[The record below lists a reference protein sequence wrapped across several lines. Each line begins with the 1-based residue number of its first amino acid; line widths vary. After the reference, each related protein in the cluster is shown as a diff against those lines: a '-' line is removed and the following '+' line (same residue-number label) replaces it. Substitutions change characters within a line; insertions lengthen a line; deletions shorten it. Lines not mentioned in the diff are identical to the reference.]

1 MSRSVPIIDTLV
13 VIKKISSIPS
23 IKRLLETTFPE
34 PHMKAAVRIPPII
47 FITDVLSFKFLLFTA
62 EIIILEKR

>member
-13 VIKKISSIPS
+13 VIKKISPTPS

-34 PHMKAAVRIPPII
+34 PYIKAAVRIPPII
-47 FITDVLSFKFLLFTA
+47 FITGV
-62 EIIILEKR
+62 

>member
-13 VIKKISSIPS
+13 VIKKISPTPS

-34 PHMKAAVRIPPII
+34 PHIKAAVRIPPII
-47 FITDVLSFKFLLFTA
+47 FITGVCFFKFWLFTA
-62 EIIILEKR
+62 EIIILEKS